1 MLAGRTHLSMAHG
14 LQVAR
19 RTAALVAAVR
29 PALPASLY
37 PVSGARADADGAAPA
52 PAPALPPRDG
62 ATRVGGFATMD
73 AQHRV
78 CIAKAASTLGWDD
91 ATTLVVTCEL
101 GRLTVAQGSPQRRR
115 ESVAT
120 YQGGRLTLSRASR
133 GCLGLISGDQ
143 VIVCTAPG
151 GDAMVL
157 MAAADVLQMLTGFTL
172 VATGTDLLGLA
183 SAC

>member
-37 PVSGARADADGAAPA
+37 PVSGARADADGAA
-52 PAPALPPRDG
+52 
-62 ATRVGGFATMD
+62 RVGGFATMD
-73 AQHRV
+73 AQNRL